1 MSGKKPKPTRYAQVI
16 KLVSRLAEESPFWER
31 VLEEL
36 KTSKRRRR
44 VVNVEKLNRVTSPNE
59 RVLVLGK
66 LLGTGKLRHPLT
78 VIAFDFS
85 ESSYRKVLE
94 AGGKPLYLDQ
104 FITSSEGKPDVSGIR
119 LIG

>member
-1 MSGKKPKPTRYAQVI
+1 MPGRKPEPTRYAQLVR
-16 KLVSRLAEESPFWER
+16 LVSRLAEESPFWER

-36 KTSKRRRR
+36 KRSRRSRR
-44 VVNVEKLNRVTSPNE
+44 VVNVEKLNRVTRPNE

-66 LLGTGKLRHPLT
+66 LLGTGRLRHPLT

-85 ESSYRKVLE
+85 EASYRKVQE
-94 AGGKPLYLDQ
+94 AGGTPLYLDQ
-104 FITSSEGKPDVSGIR
+104 FIASGSPNVSGIR

>member
-1 MSGKKPKPTRYAQVI
+1 MPGKRPEPTRYAQLVSS
-16 KLVSRLAEESPFWER
+16 VSRLAEDSPFWER

-36 KTSKRRRR
+36 KGSKRRMRA
-44 VVNVEKLNRVTSPNE
+44 VNVAKLNRVTRPNE

-66 LLGTGKLRHPLT
+66 LLGTGKLGHPLT

-85 ESSYRKVLE
+85 ESSYRKVME
-94 AGGKPLYLDQ
+94 VGGKPMYLDQ
-104 FITSSEGKPDVSGIR
+104 FIDSAGGRPDVTGIR

>member
-1 MSGKKPKPTRYAQVI
+1 MSGKKPEPTRYEQLVRS
-16 KLVSRLAEESPFWER
+16 VSRLAEESPFWER

-36 KTSKRRRR
+36 KRSKRRRR
-44 VVNVEKLNRVTSPNE
+44 VVNVEKLNRVTKPNE

-78 VIAFDFS
+78 VIALDFS
-85 ESSYRKVLE
+85 ESSYRKVAE
-94 AGGKPLYLDQ
+94 AGGKPMYLDQ
-104 FITSSEGKPDVSGIR
+104 FITSGGGKPDVSGIR